1 MSDPTTAIH
10 TYLTTAPT
18 SGFLHQPV
26 EMVDHWQGRD
36 NLLWRVRTA
45 EGDAVVKM
53 YLDAG
58 QVRSRRQ
65 RVGQQLFSAFGLA
78 PEPLWEDRTPEGLP
92 RQVLVYRW
100 AEGEPL
106 DLADP
111 LHRDALAEGLAF
123 IHRQEPELV
132 QRFSPHPINL
142 ATFWQIWSASEEALA
157 RWVTRASAPG
167 LSSLLD
173 SLWRETH
180 PLIGQALPLFGETRP
195 ALIHGEMSV
204 ENVLIRRGR
213 CLFLDW
219 EFFGLG
225 DPAQEVARFL
235 FYSGPEWSE
244 AEQAAWLERY
254 LAAMNEPVLEE
265 RIQLYRR
272 VFPFH
277 AATNLL
283 HGLLQELAASPAAAQ
298 ELADHAEMFVE
309 TAAASLA
316 RAAQDLGTGP
326 LSQEDQAQLRAELA
340 DLLKYTL

>member
-1 MSDPTTAIH
+1 MDPTTAIH

-45 EGDAVVKM
+45 DGDAVVKM

-123 IHRQEPELV
+123 IHRQEPALV

-142 ATFWQIWSASEEALA
+142 ATFWQIWSASEETLA
-157 RWVTRASAPG
+157 RWVTRPAVPG
-167 LSSLLD
+167 LSSLLVG
-173 SLWRETH
+173 LWRETRS
-180 PLIGQALPLFGETRP
+180 LIDQALPLFGETP
-195 ALIHGEMSV
+195 PTPVHGEV
-204 ENVLIRRGR
+204 RAENVLVSRGR

-235 FYSGPEWSE
+235 FYSGRAWSE
-244 AEQAAWLERY
+244 AAQSAWLERY
-254 LAAMNEPVLEE
+254 LAAMDEPMLEE
-265 RIQLYRR
+265 RIHLYRR
-272 VFPFH
+272 VLPFH

-283 HGLLQELAASPAAAQ
+283 HGLLQELTASPAAAQ
-298 ELADHAEMFVE
+298 ELADHGEMLVE
-309 TAAASLA
+309 TTAASLA

-326 LSQEDQAQLRAELA
+326 LSQEDQARLRAEVA